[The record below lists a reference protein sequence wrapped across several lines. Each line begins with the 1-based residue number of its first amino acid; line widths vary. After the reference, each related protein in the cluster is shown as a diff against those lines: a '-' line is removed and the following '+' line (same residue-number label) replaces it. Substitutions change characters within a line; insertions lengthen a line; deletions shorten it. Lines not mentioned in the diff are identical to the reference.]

1 MIRIAQAKSISPL
14 GNGLYSMGDQ
24 EYFVQLTPG
33 LFPKIENY
41 QGGQVLLMSASEP
54 IQYQLIW

>member
-1 MIRIAQAKSISPL
+1 MIRIAHAKSITPI

-24 EYFVQLTPG
+24 AYFVQLAPG
-33 LFPKIENY
+33 AFPKIENY
-41 QGGQVLLMSASEP
+41 QGGQVLLMSANDP